1 MAIKLEDAVAVV
13 QKEIRKWREKYESVA
28 NENGQDHSIIVE
40 SKTTAGYFC
49 QLIVNPQEVAKIF
62 VDYDYALYRVLGKDA
77 PDAMW
82 EDLGRK
88 FGLEHV
94 LLGGSMKASQKRHK
108 CPKCGKYYAGYPA
121 LSRAD
126 NKTEIYPECGDKR
139 SNIIF

>member
-28 NENGQDHSIIVE
+28 TNENGQDHPIMVE
-40 SKTTAGYFC
+40 GETTAGYYC
-49 QLIVNPQEVAKIF
+49 QLMVNPQEVAKIF
-62 VDYDYALYRVLGKDA
+62 ADYDYALYRVLGEDA

-94 LLGGSMKASQKRHK
+94 CSVDL
-108 CPKCGKYYAGYPA
+108 
-121 LSRAD
+121 
-126 NKTEIYPECGDKR
+126 
-139 SNIIF
+139 